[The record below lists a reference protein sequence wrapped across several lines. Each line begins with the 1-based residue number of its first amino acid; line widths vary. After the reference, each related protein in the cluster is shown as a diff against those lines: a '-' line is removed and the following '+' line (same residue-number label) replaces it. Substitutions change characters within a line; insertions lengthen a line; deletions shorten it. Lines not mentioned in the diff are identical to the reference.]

1 MMDRILKLTLLGVL
15 LGVSAACAVEEAK
28 TEKHEMP
35 PPYVGS
41 AELQKLKSLVGRW
54 EGPSPDMPDGKIILD
69 YKVTSN
75 GSAVAETILPGT
87 PMEMISVYR
96 DNKDGKLSMIHY
108 CAMANQP
115 ELVLQNPGSEKMILD
130 LNPDSIKP
138 GEPHMHRL
146 EMLIKDSNHVEQT
159 WQCYPDGKTA
169 KEQTSVLTR
178 VV

>member
-1 MMDRILKLTLLGVL
+1 MDRILKLTVLGVL
-15 LGVSAACAVEEAK
+15 LGVSVACAAEEVKTEEAK
-28 TEKHEMP
+28 KMP
-35 PPYVGS
+35 PPYTGS
-41 AELQKLKSLVGRW
+41 AELQKIKSLAGKW
-54 EGPSPDMPDGKIILD
+54 EGPSPDMPDGKIVLD

-75 GSAVAETILPGT
+75 GSAVVETILPGT

-115 ELVLQNPGSEKMILD
+115 ELVLQNPGSEKIILD
-130 LNPDSIKP
+130 LAPDSIKP

-146 EMLIKDSNHVEQT
+146 EMLIKDANHVEQT
-159 WQCYPDGKTA
+159 WQCYPDGKTV
-169 KEQTSVLTR
+169 KESTSVLTR